1 LDRPVKQVLIES
13 RIVTANDDYS
23 KELGAR
29 FGVSATRLTEG
40 GNLFGTSGSSSALDR
55 MNNVALIDR
64 LTGGT
69 GSRASGPSDQVG
81 DPIAAPPLNERL
93 NVNLPTDNQPAG
105 SFGLSILGSNFLVD
119 LELSALESERRG
131 EVISSPRVIT
141 ANQSEAYIQQGREI
155 PYLEAA
161 ASGAATISFK
171 PAVLELRV
179 IPLITPDNRI
189 MLRLNVKQ
197 DTQGEDVNVAGGG
210 TQPAVDTREILT
222 QVLVNNGETVVLG
235 GIYEQ
240 RVDETKTKVPLLGD
254 LPGIGNVFRSTN
266 RSDQKSEL
274 LIFITPRILNDSLG
288 R

>member
-1 LDRPVKQVLIES
+1 
-13 RIVTANDDYS
+13 
-23 KELGAR
+23 
-29 FGVSATRLTEG
+29 
-40 GNLFGTSGSSSALDR
+40 
-55 MNNVALIDR
+55 
-64 LTGGT
+64 
-69 GSRASGPSDQVG
+69 
-81 DPIAAPPLNERL
+81 
-93 NVNLPTDNQPAG
+93 
-105 SFGLSILGSNFLVD
+105 
-119 LELSALESERRG
+119 
-131 EVISSPRVIT
+131 VISSPRVIT